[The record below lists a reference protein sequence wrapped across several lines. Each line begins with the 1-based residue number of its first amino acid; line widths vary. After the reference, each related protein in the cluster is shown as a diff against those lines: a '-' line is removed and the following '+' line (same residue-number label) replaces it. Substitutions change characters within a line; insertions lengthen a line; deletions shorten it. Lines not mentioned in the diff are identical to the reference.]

1 MSTPLSGIKSAAAAY
16 DAFLNTQDTA
26 LTTASTDFNKSTPE
40 STPGFNAKVNVILGT
55 KRGIE
60 SISGTNTS
68 ESTVVKAIEPV
79 KPKVNP
85 IPAPSAP
92 LFPWIREVE
101 MHDFNNA
108 DLVPDEGLK
117 FGQKPVAGYRVERI
131 AMFSHNKQQWV
142 TVLRNRRVAEKV
154 NHDFSEEEMVRMYKR
169 YRCQVSGSYR
179 SDKDLA
185 HMHARI
191 VIPKVAK
198 AQLFEL
204 FRFCG
209 CDMRSCIGNAQKSN
223 HFCSDCMTRY

>member
-1 MSTPLSGIKSAAAAY
+1 
-16 DAFLNTQDTA
+16 
-26 LTTASTDFNKSTPE
+26 
-40 STPGFNAKVNVILGT
+40 
-55 KRGIE
+55 
-60 SISGTNTS
+60 
-68 ESTVVKAIEPV
+68 
-79 KPKVNP
+79 
-85 IPAPSAP
+85 
-92 LFPWIREVE
+92 
-101 MHDFNNA
+101 
-108 DLVPDEGLK
+108 
-117 FGQKPVAGYRVERI
+117 
-131 AMFSHNKQQWV
+131 
-142 TVLRNRRVAEKV
+142 
-154 NHDFSEEEMVRMYKR
+154 MYKR